1 MRPLS
6 MSERNSAQ
14 LKAPALLLLLSLL
27 LLLLLDD
34 DDDAAAPFGFWF

>member
-1 MRPLS
+1 

-27 LLLLLDD
+27 LLLLDD
-34 DDDAAAPFGFWF
+34 DDDAAPFGFWF